1 MGICDGAVDGHLT
14 RHRFPAGPR
23 CAENVTKILIVG
35 GDPGASVGNHS
46 EVLAIGAD
54 CACAR
59 NIPDVPRDVDGA
71 SAAILGGV
79 ITVIGGISSNAVHFY
94 DTSEAMYD

>member
-1 MGICDGAVDGHLT
+1 MDKCSSGPFQNGQRELGDLWASDGAVDGHLT

-35 GDPGASVGNHS
+35 GDPGASVGTHS

-54 CACAR
+54 CVCAR

-79 ITVIGGISSNAVHFY
+79 ITLI
-94 DTSEAMYD
+94 